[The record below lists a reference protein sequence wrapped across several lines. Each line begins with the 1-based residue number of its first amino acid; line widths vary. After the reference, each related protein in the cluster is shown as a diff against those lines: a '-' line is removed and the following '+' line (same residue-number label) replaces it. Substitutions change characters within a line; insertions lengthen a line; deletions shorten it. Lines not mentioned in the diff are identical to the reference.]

1 MERNEKRR
9 AGFRRIV
16 LTHQII
22 IALML
27 LIGTTD
33 AKAQKITYM
42 NDKAKTY
49 QLRSMETGKWEFH
62 PGLYYVTLHKS
73 YSGGYWKGLNIRWD
87 VKKSSVGQVEPVRAS
102 EVLLEAAAAKDV
114 QLQIDSIKPLMI
126 EETSRSAERMVDGIY
141 IQYESKFKEAFACID
156 ALTTIINEKS
166 GGALLEEAMAIID
179 EKELLQEEI
188 DYIHE
193 VGPTKQMEQAKRQLA
208 YEEVLRKV
216 QKLQTR
222 SYRLAYYAATLQN
235 LKK

>member
-141 IQYESKFKEAFACID
+141 SQYESKFKEAFACID

-208 YEEVLRKV
+208 YEEVLRKLDSLCDYSC
-216 QKLQTR
+216 K
-222 SYRLAYYAATLQN
+222 LAYYTHTLNN